1 VTRVPWDY
9 DFNTLTFDALIL
21 SNGPGNPEQCQ
32 ATIKH
37 LQAFLAKGEDKPLL
51 GLDLGNQL
59 LALAVGAK
67 VSKHKYGHHGATQPV
82 QLANEKRCFI
92 TAQNHGYVV
101 DSATLPAEWSE
112 WFINMNDNT
121 NEGIRHNQKP
131 WIAVQFIPE
140 MNCGPIDTEFVFN
153 QFFELLNK

>member
-1 VTRVPWDY
+1 MRR
-9 DFNTLTFDALIL
+9 IL
-21 SNGPGNPEQCQ
+21 LPCS
-32 ATIKH
+32 A
-37 LQAFLAKGEDKPLL
+37 
-51 GLDLGNQL
+51 
-59 LALAVGAK
+59 
-67 VSKHKYGHHGATQPV
+67 YRRQPV

-101 DSATLPAEWSE
+101 EGSTLPEEWRE

-131 WIAVQFIPE
+131 WMAVQFIPE